1 MIGGRL
7 SLKFYQIDGDAL
19 RVTPAVYSHG
29 ARKGYAQCSVLSL
42 AFLPDGSAFGG
53 TAKGDVY
60 KYEEGGSR
68 AVRKFSHLHHGPI
81 HDMCFTGKSLVT
93 AGKDGKVKLWS
104 VFMKPDFSI
113 QISRALPRRS
123 SMSAG
128 RR

>member
-29 ARKGYAQCSVLSL
+29 ARKGYAQCSVLAGVSPWTPRL
-42 AFLPDGSAFGG
+42 AAA
-53 TAKGDVY
+53 AKGGVY

-68 AVRKFSHLHHGPI
+68 AVRKFSHLPHGPI

-113 QISRALPRRS
+113 QISPLPRRS